1 MTTAAVL
8 DLSSAPDGIVQE
20 HNATINCRRTTPSRS
35 NHLISFSVLHGQEKK
50 NIMGPTRKDDIIPRI
65 EWPQLKDDKKS
76 SALHDRKSPRLAK
89 ISDLGTRPYG
99 RSNKVYKNSGI
110 DTFSAPNKECHK
122 YFRGTTFS
130 ATMGSVRRVLNCLTA
145 GL

>member
-1 MTTAAVL
+1 MIGSHLGWLKFQTLEQGHMEEVIE
-8 DLSSAPDGIVQE
+8 DLAG
-20 HNATINCRRTTPSRS
+20 
-35 NHLISFSVLHGQEKK
+35 
-50 NIMGPTRKDDIIPRI
+50 
-65 EWPQLKDDKKS
+65 
-76 SALHDRKSPRLAK
+76 
-89 ISDLGTRPYG
+89 
-99 RSNKVYKNSGI
+99 NKVYKNSGI